1 MEKPADRYKN
11 ILVIVIGLAIVGWIP
26 SIPFSPEWR
35 VIIWKAAVV
44 IGLASLLSS
53 TVAKAIEWGWLK
65 LALGLGWVNSR
76 IILGIVFFVFLT
88 PIAWLA
94 RLFTRD
100 PLQLKRNASGT
111 LYHNR
116 DHTYTKEDLEN
127 IW

>member
-1 MEKPADRYKN
+1 MEKPSDRYKN
-11 ILVIVIGLAIVGWIP
+11 ILVIVIGLAVVGWIP
-26 SIPFSPEWR
+26 SIPFSQEWR

-44 IGLASLLSS
+44 IGLASMLSS
-53 TVAKAIEWGWLK
+53 TVARAIEWGWLK
-65 LALGLGWVNSR
+65 LALGLGWINSR
-76 IILGIVFFVFLT
+76 IILGIVFFIFLT

-100 PLQLKRNASGT
+100 PLQLKRKASGT
-111 LYHNR
+111 LYHSR